1 MGAQKPSHQPS
12 LPPTLPA
19 THPSWWWLTGLDRA
33 VEEGSWSTVYV
44 GVTPRVDLLRDDPR
58 YRAIL
63 DRISLGH
70 LRERFD
76 SLAAAR
82 PWGGV

>member
-1 MGAQKPSHQPS
+1 
-12 LPPTLPA
+12 
-19 THPSWWWLTGLDRA
+19 

-44 GVTPRVDLLRDDPR
+44 GVTPRVDLLRDDPW
-58 YRAIL
+58 YKAIL

-70 LRERFD
+70 LKERFD